1 MKLRIAN
8 FKLRMPPRAGGGMNS
23 EFNLRN
29 SRSARAFTLVEIM
42 MAMMIFSLVV
52 AAIYSTLMLVMR
64 ATRVGQDA
72 AVQAQRQRIVLRTI
86 EDSLMCIQSFQ
97 ASQKYYWFGVENG
110 PAPMLS
116 FASRVPTEG
125 FPRNGK
131 FGDFN
136 LRRLTFTLE
145 AAPEGGTNL
154 VLRQN
159 PVLMD
164 LDEDE
169 KKFPVIL
176 AHNVKAF
183 MIECW
188 DKNRLEW
195 TDKWIT
201 TNAIPPMVRVGL
213 VLGANVSGGAPDFA
227 VVRSFA
233 MPSAMMPPAVQGV
246 GGAGGPGA
254 GLPGMNPAPPP
265 GGASLK
271 PQ

>member
-1 MKLRIAN
+1 MK
-8 FKLRMPPRAGGGMNS
+8 FPS
-23 EFNLRN
+23 SN
-29 SRSARAFTLVEIM
+29 SRRAFTLIEIM
-42 MAMMIFSLVV
+42 MALIIFSLVV

-72 AVQAQRQRIVLRTI
+72 AAQAQRQRIVLRTI

-110 PAPMLS
+110 TAPMLS

-145 AAPEGGTNL
+145 AAPEGGNNL

-188 DKNRLEW
+188 DKTRLEW
-195 TDKWIT
+195 TDKWET

-213 VLGANVSGGAPDFA
+213 VLGASVSGGGGAPDFA
-227 VVRSFA
+227 VTRAYS

-246 GGAGGPGA
+246 GGAGAPGA
-254 GLPGMNPAPPP
+254 GFPGINLTPPP
-265 GGASLK
+265 GGAPPK